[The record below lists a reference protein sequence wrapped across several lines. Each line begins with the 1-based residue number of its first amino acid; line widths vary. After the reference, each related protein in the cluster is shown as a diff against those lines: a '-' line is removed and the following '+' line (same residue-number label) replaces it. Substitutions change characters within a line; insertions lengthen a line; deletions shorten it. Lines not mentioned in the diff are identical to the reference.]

1 MCTRPI
7 RGERSPKRTKDTVLD
22 VFIIESV
29 VVVVVVVAITIVCCT
44 PKLVGVVAL
53 H

>member
-1 MCTRPI
+1 MCTRSI
-7 RGERSPKRTKDTVLD
+7 RGERSPKKTKDTVLD
-22 VFIIESV
+22 VFIIES
-29 VVVVVVVAITIVCCT
+29 VVVVVVAITIVCCT